1 MDMAARR
8 TILPPDQIRES
19 AMAALQALRWGPA
32 DGGAAQQLV
41 VLCHGVGA
49 NGQDLID
56 IAPHWAAALPRAAFA
71 APDAPEPYDMAPF
84 GRQWFSL
91 ANRTPD
97 VLAAGVAKARPLLDA
112 FIDAELTRLGLPAT
126 AYALMGFSQG
136 AMMVLY
142 TGLRR
147 PYPPRA
153 ILAYS
158 GALLAP
164 DSLSDERKNAAPV
177 LIVHGEADGVVEV
190 SRSRAAEAVLCDAG
204 VPVQACYTPGL
215 DHGID
220 PGGLAEGA
228 AFLAKA
234 FGDL

>member
-1 MDMAARR
+1 MDMAVWR
-8 TILPPDQIRES
+8 TILRPDHIRES
-19 AMAALQALRWGPA
+19 AMAALQAVRWGPA

-41 VLCHGVGA
+41 VLCQGVGA

-56 IAPHWAAALPRAAFA
+56 IAPRWGAALPHAGFA
-71 APDAPEPYDMAPF
+71 SPDAPEPFDMAPF

-91 ANRTPD
+91 ANREPA
-97 VLAAGVAKARPLLDA
+97 VLAAGVVKARPSLDA
-112 FIDAELTRLGLPAT
+112 FIDAELARLGLPAT

-147 PYPPRA
+147 AGAPRA

-164 DSLSDERKNAAPV
+164 DSLAAERKNAAPV
-177 LIVHGEADGVVEV
+177 LIVHGEDDGIVEV
-190 SRSRAAEAVLCDAG
+190 ARSRAAEAALRQAG
-204 VPVQACYTPGL
+204 IPVHAR
-215 DHGID
+215 
-220 PGGLAEGA
+220 
-228 AFLAKA
+228 
-234 FGDL
+234 